1 VNERIT
7 SPIVRVIMDNEDKGI
22 MPLKQALEIAE
33 NAGFDLVEIAPTVQP
48 PVCKVIDYRKFL
60 YEKKKKQKETKAKA
74 AKVVLKEIRLSPNT
88 DDHDFN
94 FKLKHAIKFLQD
106 GCKVKVDV
114 FFKGRSIIYKEKGE
128 IILLK
133 FADELSEFGKVE
145 SLPKLEGKR
154 MIMMISPKK

>member
-1 VNERIT
+1 M
-7 SPIVRVIMDNEDKGI
+7 VRVIVESDDKGI
-22 MPLKQALEIAE
+22 MSLKQALDIADSM
-33 NAGFDLVEIAPTVQP
+33 GLDLVEIAPTVQP
-48 PVCKVIDYRKFL
+48 PVCKVIDYSKFL
-60 YEKKKKQKETKAKA
+60 YEKKKKQKEIKAKA
-74 AKVVLKEIRLSPNT
+74 AKVVIKEIRLSPNT

-94 FKLKHAIKFLQD
+94 FKLKHAVKFLQD

-154 MIMMISPKK
+154 MLMMISPKK